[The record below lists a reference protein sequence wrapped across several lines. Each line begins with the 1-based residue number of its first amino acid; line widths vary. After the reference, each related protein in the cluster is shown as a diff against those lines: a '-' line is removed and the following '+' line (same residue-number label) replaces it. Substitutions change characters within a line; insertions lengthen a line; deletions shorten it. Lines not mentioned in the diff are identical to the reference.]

1 MTVDASAGVVDLAL
15 ALPPDGRAWA
25 SLDIARMNAR
35 TFRIRRMCDVAAG
48 WHVHEAAD
56 EGFLV
61 LSGEVVIDI
70 DDESRRLGPQQ
81 MTVVP
86 AGRRHR
92 ARAEGE
98 ALILVFDAL

>member
-1 MTVDASAGVVDLAL
+1 MSLDASAGVVDLAR
-15 ALPPDGRAWA
+15 ALPSDGRAWS
-25 SLDIARMNAR
+25 SLDVARTNAR
-35 TFRIRRMCDVAAG
+35 TFRLRRMRDVAAD
-48 WHVHEAAD
+48 WHVHDAAD

-61 LSGEVVIDI
+61 LAGEVVIDVEG
-70 DDESRRLGPQQ
+70 ESRRLGPQQ
-81 MTVVP
+81 MTIVP